1 MVQTVKS
8 NPFLRQMTSNQ
19 AYRVNPQ
26 PRGFS
31 SLGQQMNAQNLMGMA
46 NNQPRGNT
54 PPNFKNN
61 LLNYILSPRG
71 KGMAQGLLE
80 SSGYSTKPVGMG
92 EALAR
97 GLARS
102 NESQRYADETAF
114 KKQQYEEAK
123 TFRDSQS
130 EFQKQQYRDTKD
142 FRNTQ
147 TAFQNRMMESEF
159 GLKERKFLSDEELQ
173 LKQIGLTEDQ
183 IINAKENNVNLLAF
197 KNKKLTQDES
207 LALKGLGLQE
217 NQINNLENYRT
228 KSLEFQDRK
237 LTSDEDLALKKL
249 GISQKELDLKGVSV
263 ENSWKLGME
272 NIGIQEKQ
280 INNIAEYR
288 ANTLALQKDNLNF
301 SEKKFDKDT
310 ELTLKKLGLT
320 EKQINNAQEYNSERI
335 RLQEQGLD
343 IKRIVA
349 DANMI
354 KANAIDNRTTKQ
366 KELDEYADLFGLD
379 KTSPEFQEVFKQVMT
394 KPSTVFNMG
403 DKVGLEKEKSALK
416 LVEADYNKNINASSN
431 KVAIN
436 QMRSASESFKTG
448 ALADTRIFIGQAADL
463 VGLDS
468 ISGSELL
475 KPSSG
480 EKFKAAQNKLVRQL
494 ADGLVN
500 LNNNE
505 LIMLQNNYP
514 KVSNT
519 REGNALLFDIY
530 EKEYDSQ
537 EKQLQIISEYYSS
550 NMTLK
555 EYNQA
560 NQKIKNDYSKEVKT
574 ILDEYNGGLNKFNK
588 LITDNIGASGTGR
601 DVNGESISITVQK
614 GDTYLGLNEN
624 GMPMYSKPN
633 GTQYSMIIEE

>member
-26 PRGFS
+26 QRGFS

-61 LLNYILSPRG
+61 LLNYILSPQG

-80 SSGYSTKPVGMG
+80 ASGYSTKPVGMG
-92 EALAR
+92 EAFAR
-97 GLARS
+97 GMARS
-102 NESQRYADETAF
+102 NEAQRYADETEF
-114 KKQQYEEAK
+114 KKQQYEDTK
-123 TFRDSQS
+123 TFRD
-130 EFQKQQYRDTKD
+130 K
-142 FRNTQ
+142 Q

-159 GLKERKFLSDEELQ
+159 GLKARKFLSDEELQ

-237 LTSDEDLALKKL
+237 LTSDENLALKKL

-280 INNIAEYR
+280 IENIAEYR
-288 ANTLALQKDNLNF
+288 ANTLALQKDNLDF
-301 SEKKFDKDT
+301 SEKKFNKDT

-403 DKVGLEKEKSALK
+403 DRVGLEKEKSALK

-436 QMRSASESFKTG
+436 QMRSASESFKTS

-468 ISGSELL
+468 ISSSELL
-475 KPSSG
+475 NPSSG
-480 EKFKAAQNKLVRQL
+480 EAFKSAQNKLVRQL

-505 LIMLQNNYP
+505 LVMLQNNYP

-601 DVNGESISITVQK
+601 DVNGESVSITVQK